1 MSTCRRCGGSG
12 KEPDLRKLG
21 QRVRSAR
28 LGKRL
33 TLRGLAKVL
42 DMSPAYISDIE
53 NGNREIQGDKAQRLM
68 THLGLIPGGD
78 HG

>member
-12 KEPDLRKLG
+12 KEPDLQEIGGRIRDA
-21 QRVRSAR
+21 RVNA
-28 LGKRL
+28 GL
-33 TLRGLAKVL
+33 TLRELARRL
-42 DMSPAYISDIE
+42 DMSPVYISDIE

-68 THLGLIPGGD
+68 THLGIRSGGE